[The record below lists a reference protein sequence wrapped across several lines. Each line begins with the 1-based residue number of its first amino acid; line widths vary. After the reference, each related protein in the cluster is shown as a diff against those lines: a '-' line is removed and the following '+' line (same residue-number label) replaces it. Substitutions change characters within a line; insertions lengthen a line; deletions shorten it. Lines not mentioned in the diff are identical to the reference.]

1 MPTPSQFQR
10 ELSDDDLITVREACI
25 EIGGF
30 QRPISAASYY
40 RGVAAGRYPAPLHPS
55 PGISRLI
62 RGEVRK
68 ARDLLMGKVA

>member
-30 QRPISAASYY
+30 QRPISA
-40 RGVAAGRYPAPLHPS
+40 V
-55 PGISRLI
+55 
-62 RGEVRK
+62 
-68 ARDLLMGKVA
+68 